1 MLSFQQVIAM
11 KNFLRAT
18 PALAISSVIAAVP
31 VWAADTPSKD
41 KDSKDIEQ
49 VVITA
54 TPMRESAFETAQPA
68 ALLSGDDLIRSR
80 AISLGETLSSQPG
93 VSATYFGPQASRPVI
108 RGIGGERVQMYEDG
122 GAALDA
128 SNLSNDHSVTIDPLL
143 AQRIEV
149 VRGPATLLYGNGASG
164 GLINVITN
172 RIPETLSDKPV
183 NGALELRTDSA
194 TDERSGAARVDGTN
208 GHWAWHADGHKS
220 ETDDV
225 RIPDFALSRERRA
238 QLIAEGQD
246 VDEMKDRLVNSGS
259 DTYGGAVGG
268 SYIGDSGFIGL
279 GASLFDTDYGLPDS
293 TGEIGSHIDMRQ
305 KHYDLKAE
313 LRDLNDFISLVRVRS
328 SYSDYTHGEIEGS
341 GEVGT
346 LFQQKGS
353 DTRVVFDHSP
363 VGGWRGTFGVQFRD
377 VDLDVT
383 GEEALLPRSQ
393 TRNTGFFVFEERQFG
408 NLHLETGAR
417 LEQQKI
423 DVDSNGTL
431 PNYDKDAVSASLGG
445 VYKLTDDYAVALNVT
460 STQRHPSATE
470 LYADGPHVAAQRF
483 EIGDDTLKR
492 ERATTF
498 DLGLRKAAGDWTGA
512 VTAFRSDYSRYI
524 FAALTGEVAGD
535 EDPLPVVQYS
545 QRDATFSGFE
555 LELKPPA
562 ADLGFGVLSSRV
574 VADYVRAKL
583 KDGGGDVP
591 QIPPM
596 RIGGE
601 LTLEQGAFSSGVS
614 VTWYDKQDKLGPEE
628 LPTDGYTMVNLDFSY
643 RLPAQEHSVFF
654 YLRGTNLLDE
664 DARRHTSPL
673 KDEAPLPG
681 RGIGAGVR
689 MEL

>member
-1 MLSFQQVIAM
+1 MNKLLRVSPAI
-11 KNFLRAT
+11 FLTTTLVSA
-18 PALAISSVIAAVP
+18 PA
-31 VWAADTPSKD
+31 WAADAPSKD
-41 KDSKDIEQ
+41 KDGKDIDQ

-68 ALLSGDDLIRSR
+68 ALLSGDELIRSR

-128 SNLSNDHSVTIDPLL
+128 SSLSNDHSVTIDPLL
-143 AQRIEV
+143 AERIEV

-164 GLINVITN
+164 GLINVITS
-172 RIPETLSDKPV
+172 RIPESVPEKEV
-183 NGALELRTDSA
+183 GGAVELRGDSPS
-194 TDERSGAARVDGTN
+194 DERAGAARIDGGS
-208 GHWAWHADGHKS
+208 GHWAWHADGHKTK
-220 ETDDV
+220 TDDV
-225 RIPDFALSRERRA
+225 HIPDFALSR
-238 QLIAEGQD
+238 QLREQLAGEGED
-246 VDEMKDRLVNSGS
+246 VDPMHGRLINSGS
-259 DTYGGAVGG
+259 DTYGGAAGG
-268 SYIGDSGFIGL
+268 SYISDKGFVGV
-279 GASLFDTDYGLPDS
+279 GASLYDTNYGLPDS
-293 TGEIGSHIDMRQ
+293 TGEIGAHIDMRQ

-313 LRDLNDFISLVRVRS
+313 LDDLNSAITSMRVRS

-341 GEVGT
+341 GELGT
-346 LFQQKGS
+346 LFVQKGS
-353 DTRVVFDHSP
+353 DTRVVFDHAAF
-363 VGGWRGTFGVQFRD
+363 GGWKGTFGVQYRD

-393 TRNTGFFVFEERQFG
+393 TRNVGYFLFEERGFG
-408 NLHLETGAR
+408 PLHLETGLR

-423 DVDSNGTL
+423 DVSSDTL
-431 PNYDKDAVSASLGG
+431 PDYDKNAVSASLGG
-445 VYKLTDDYAVALNVT
+445 VYKLMGDYSLALNVT
-460 STQRHPSATE
+460 STQRHPTATE

-498 DLGLRKAAGDWTGA
+498 DLGLRKTAGDWTGSL
-512 VTAFRSDYSRYI
+512 TAFRSDYSRYI
-524 FAALTGEVAGD
+524 FAALTGEVQGD
-535 EDPLPVVQYS
+535 EDPLPVAQYL
-545 QRDATFSGFE
+545 QRDANFTGLEF
-555 LELKPPA
+555 ELKPPS

-583 KDGGGDVP
+583 KDGGNIP

-601 LTLEQGAFSSGVS
+601 LTLEQGALSSGVS
-614 VTWYDKQDKLGPEE
+614 VTWYDKQDKLGPQE
-628 LPTDGYTMVNLDFSY
+628 LETDGYTMVNLDFSY
-643 RLPAQEHSVFF
+643 KLPHSVFV
-654 YLRGTNLLDE
+654 YLRGENLLDE

-673 KDEAPLPG
+673 KDLAPLPG
-681 RGIGAGVR
+681 RGVGAGVR

>member
-1 MLSFQQVIAM
+1 MNRIP
-11 KNFLRAT
+11 RAT
-18 PALAISSVIAAVP
+18 PALSISSVIAISSIITSAP
-31 VWAADTPSKD
+31 VWAADAASKD

-80 AISLGETLSSQPG
+80 SLSLGETLASQPG

-128 SNLSNDHSVTIDPLL
+128 SSLSNDHSVTIDPLL
-143 AQRIEV
+143 AERIEV

-164 GLINVITN
+164 GLVNVITS
-172 RIPETLSDKPV
+172 RIPETLPQKPL

-194 TDERSGAARVDGTN
+194 TEERAGAARVDGGS

-220 ETDDV
+220 DTDDV
-225 RIPDFALSRERRA
+225 HIPDFALSRERRA
-238 QLIAEGQD
+238 QLVAEGED

-259 DTYGGAVGG
+259 KTYGGAVGG
-268 SYIGDSGFIGL
+268 SYIGDKGFIGL

-293 TGEIGSHIDMRQ
+293 TGEIGAHIDMRQ

-313 LRDLNDFISLVRVRS
+313 LRDLNDFLSSVRVRS
-328 SYSDYTHGEIEGS
+328 SYSDYTHGEIEGT

-353 DTRVVFDHSP
+353 DTRLVFDHTP
-363 VGGWRGTFGVQFRD
+363 LAGWRGTFGVQYRD

-408 NLHLETGAR
+408 AFHIESGAR

-423 DVDSNGTL
+423 DIASDGTR
-431 PNYDKDAVSASLGG
+431 PNYDRNAVSASLGG
-445 VYKLTDDYAVALNVT
+445 VYKLAGDYSVALNVT
-460 STQRHPSATE
+460 STQRHPTATE

-498 DLGLRKAAGDWTGA
+498 DLGFRKTAGDWTGA
-512 VTAFRSDYSRYI
+512 VTAFQSDYSRYI
-524 FAALTGEVAGD
+524 FAALTGAVAGE

-555 LELKPPA
+555 LEVKPPA

-614 VTWYDKQDKLGPEE
+614 VTWYDKQDKLGPAE
-628 LPTDGYTMVNLDFSY
+628 LPTEGYTMVNLDFSY
-643 RLPAQEHSVFF
+643 RLPEQQHSVFF
-654 YLRGTNLLDE
+654 YLRGQNLLDE
-664 DARRHTSPL
+664 DARRHTSSL
-673 KDEAPLPG
+673 KDVAPLPG

>member
-1 MLSFQQVIAM
+1 
-11 KNFLRAT
+11 
-18 PALAISSVIAAVP
+18 
-31 VWAADTPSKD
+31 VWAADADNNSKD
-41 KDSKDIEQ
+41 KDSKDIQQ

-54 TPMRESAFETAQPA
+54 TAMRESAFETAQPA
-68 ALLSGDDLIRSR
+68 ALLSGDDLIKQRS
-80 AISLGETLSSQPG
+80 ISLGETLSSQPG

-128 SNLSNDHSVTIDPLL
+128 SSLSNDHSVTIDPLL
-143 AQRIEV
+143 ADRIEV

-164 GLINVITN
+164 GLVNVITS
-172 RIPETLSDKPV
+172 RIPETVPQKDIG
-183 NGALELRTDSA
+183 GALELRGDSA
-194 TDERSGAARVDGTN
+194 TDERAGAARLDGGS
-208 GHWAWHADGHKS
+208 GHWAWHVDGHKS

-225 RIPDFALSRERRA
+225 RIPDFALSRELRA
-238 QLIAEGQD
+238 QLAGEGEP
-246 VDEMKDRLVNSGS
+246 VDDMRDRLTNSSS

-268 SYIGDSGFIGL
+268 SYIGDQGFIGL
-279 GASLFDTDYGLPDS
+279 GASLYDTDYGLPDS
-293 TGEIGSHIDMRQ
+293 TGEIGAHIAMRQ

-313 LRDLNDFISLVRVRS
+313 LRDLSDFVTTMRVRS
-328 SYSDYTHGEIEGS
+328 SYSDYTHGEIEDT

-346 LFQQKGS
+346 LFNQKGS
-353 DTRVVFDHSP
+353 DTRVVFDHAP
-363 VGGWRGTFGVQFRD
+363 LGGWRGTFGVQYRD

-393 TRNTGFFVFEERQFG
+393 TKNTGVFVFEERSFG
-408 NLHLETGAR
+408 ALHIETGAR

-423 DVDSNGTL
+423 DVASETL
-431 PNYDKDAVSASLGG
+431 PNYDKNAVSASLGG

-460 STQRHPSATE
+460 STQRHPTATE

-483 EIGDDTLKR
+483 EIGDTTLKR

-498 DLGLRKAAGDWTGA
+498 DLGLRKTAGDWTGSL
-512 VTAFRSDYSRYI
+512 TAFRSDYSRFIY
-524 FAALTGEVAGD
+524 AALTGEVAGD
-535 EDPLPVVQYS
+535 ADPLPVAQYS
-545 QRDATFSGFE
+545 QRDADFTGFE

-583 KDGGGDVP
+583 KDGGGNVP

-601 LTLEQGAFSSGVS
+601 LTLDTGAFSSGLS
-614 VTWYDKQDKLGPEE
+614 VNWYDKQDKLGPEE

-643 RLPAQEHSVFF
+643 RLPEGSHSMFF
-654 YLRGTNLLDE
+654 YVRGENLLDE
-664 DARRHTSPL
+664 DARRHSSPL
-673 KDEAPLPG
+673 KDVAPLPG

-689 MEL
+689 MEM

>member
-1 MLSFQQVIAM
+1 MNKL
-11 KNFLRAT
+11 LRAS
-18 PALAISSVIAAVP
+18 PAILLTISLVSAP
-31 VWAADTPSKD
+31 TWAADID
-41 KDSKDIEQ
+41 Q

-68 ALLSGDDLIRSR
+68 ALLSGDELIRSR

-128 SNLSNDHSVTIDPLL
+128 SSLSNDHSVTIDPLL
-143 AQRIEV
+143 AERIEV

-164 GLINVITN
+164 GLVNVITS
-172 RIPETLSDKPV
+172 RIPESVPEKEIG
-183 NGALELRTDSA
+183 GAFELRSDSA
-194 TDERSGAARVDGTN
+194 SDERAGAARIDGGS

-225 RIPDFALSRERRA
+225 HIPDFALSR
-238 QLIAEGQD
+238 QLREQLASEGED
-246 VDEMKDRLVNSGS
+246 IDTMRGRLVNSGS
-259 DTYGGAVGG
+259 DTYGGAAGG
-268 SYIGDSGFIGL
+268 SYISDKGFVGV
-279 GASLFDTDYGLPDS
+279 GASLYDTEYGLPDS

-313 LRDLNDFISLVRVRS
+313 LDDLSNAITSMRVRS
-328 SYSDYTHGEIEGS
+328 SYSDYTHGELEGS
-341 GEVGT
+341 GAVGT
-346 LFQQKGS
+346 LFVQKGS
-353 DTRVVFDHSP
+353 DTRVVFDHAAF
-363 VGGWRGTFGVQFRD
+363 GGWKGTFGVQYRD

-393 TRNTGFFVFEERQFG
+393 TRNVGYFLFEERGFG
-408 NLHLETGAR
+408 PLHLETGLR

-423 DVDSNGTL
+423 DVSSDTL
-431 PNYDKDAVSASLGG
+431 PDYDKNAVSASLGG
-445 VYKLTDDYAVALNVT
+445 VYKLMGDYSLALNVT
-460 STQRHPSATE
+460 STQRHPTATE

-498 DLGLRKAAGDWTGA
+498 DLGLRKSTGDWTGSI
-512 VTAFRSDYSRYI
+512 TAFRSDYSRYI
-524 FAALTGEVAGD
+524 FAALTGTVEGD
-535 EDPLPVVQYS
+535 EDPLPVAQYS
-545 QRDATFSGFE
+545 QRDANFTGFE
-555 LELKPPA
+555 FELKPPT
-562 ADLGFGVLSSRV
+562 ADLGFAVLSSRI

-583 KDGGGDVP
+583 KDGGDVP

-601 LTLEQGAFSSGVS
+601 LTLERGALSSGVS

-628 LPTDGYTMVNLDFSY
+628 LPTEGYTMVNLDLSY
-643 RLPAQEHSVFF
+643 KLPHSVFV
-654 YLRGTNLLDE
+654 YLRGENLLDE
-664 DARRHTSPL
+664 DARRSTSPL
-673 KDEAPLPG
+673 KDLAPLPG
-681 RGIGAGVR
+681 RGVGAGVR

>member
-1 MLSFQQVIAM
+1 MN
-11 KNFLRAT
+11 KFLRAT
-18 PALAISSVIAAVP
+18 PAILLTTPFFTVP
-31 VWAADTPSKD
+31 AWAADAASKD
-41 KDSKDIEQ
+41 KDSKEIEQ
-49 VVITA
+49 VVITSTA
-54 TPMRESAFETAQPA
+54 MRESAFETAQPA
-68 ALLSGDDLIRSR
+68 ALLSGEELIRSR

-128 SNLSNDHSVTIDPLL
+128 SSLSNDHSVTIDPLL
-143 AQRIEV
+143 AERIEI

-164 GLINVITN
+164 GLVNVITS
-172 RIPETLSDKPV
+172 RIPERVPDREIGGSF
-183 NGALELRTDSA
+183 ELRGDSA
-194 TDERSGAARVDGTN
+194 TDERAGAARLDGGS

-225 RIPDFALSRERRA
+225 HIPDFALSRQRRE
-238 QLIAEGQD
+238 QLAGEGED
-246 VDEMKDRLVNSGS
+246 VDDMHGRLVNSGS
-259 DTYGGAVGG
+259 DTYGGALGG
-268 SYIGDSGFIGL
+268 SYVSDKGFIGV
-279 GASLFDTDYGLPDS
+279 GASLYDTDYGLPDS
-293 TGEIGSHIDMRQ
+293 TGEIGAHIDMRQ

-313 LRDLNDFISLVRVRS
+313 LDDLSSAITSMRVRS

-341 GEVGT
+341 GELGT

-353 DTRVVFDHSP
+353 DTRVVFDHSEMA
-363 VGGWRGTFGVQFRD
+363 GWRGTFGLQYRD

-383 GEEALLPRSQ
+383 GEEALLPRSD
-393 TRNTGFFVFEERQFG
+393 TRNVGYFLFEERGFG
-408 NLHLETGAR
+408 PFHIETGVR

-423 DVDSNGTL
+423 EVSSDTL
-431 PNYDKDAVSASLGG
+431 PDYDKNAVSASLGG
-445 VYKLTDDYAVALNVT
+445 VYKLTDDYSLALNVT
-460 STQRHPSATE
+460 STQRHPTATE
-470 LYADGPHVAAQRF
+470 LYANGPHVAAQRF

-498 DLGLRKAAGDWTGA
+498 DLGLRKTAGDWTGSI
-512 VTAFRSDYSRYI
+512 TAFRSDYSRYI
-524 FAALTGEVAGD
+524 FASLTGALEGE
-535 EDPLPVVQYS
+535 EDPLPVAQYI
-545 QRDATFSGFE
+545 QRDADFSGFE
-555 LELKPPA
+555 FELKPPS
-562 ADLGFGVLSSRV
+562 ADLGFGVLSSRI

-601 LTLEQGAFSSGVS
+601 LTFERGQMSSGIS

-628 LPTDGYTMVNLDFSY
+628 LPTDGYTMVNLDLSY
-643 RLPAQEHSVFF
+643 KLPHSVFV
-654 YLRGTNLLDE
+654 YLRGENLLDE

-673 KDEAPLPG
+673 KDLAPLPG
-681 RGIGAGVR
+681 RGVGAGVR